1 MGWLMDVDIWKDQMR
16 ANITA
21 ESVRKNSLVDAG
33 TIYKGASTDKRREPR
48 PQS

>member
-1 MGWLMDVDIWKDQMR
+1 MGWLMDVDIWRDRMR

-21 ESVRKNSLVDAG
+21 ESVRKNSLVGAS
-33 TIYKGASTDKRREPR
+33 TIYKSASTDKRREPG

>member
-1 MGWLMDVDIWKDQMR
+1 MDVDVWGDQTR

-21 ESVRKNSLVDAG
+21 ESVRKNSLVGAS

>member
-1 MGWLMDVDIWKDQMR
+1 MDVNVWGDQMR

-21 ESVRKNSLVDAG
+21 ESVKNSLVGAS